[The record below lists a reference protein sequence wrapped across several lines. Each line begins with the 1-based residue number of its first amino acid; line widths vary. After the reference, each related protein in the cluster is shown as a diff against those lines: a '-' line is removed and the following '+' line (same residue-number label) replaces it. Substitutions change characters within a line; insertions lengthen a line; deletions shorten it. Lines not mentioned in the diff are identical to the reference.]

1 MAHRISVESRA
12 DHSRAARLFATLKDR
27 YPRSRLTGVSLSR
40 AYTTDA
46 KLRAKSLERAVAVLT
61 NPVIETSSATRVLS
75 PSAFS
80 HAIEIGFRPAVT
92 DNAGNSARQMIED
105 ATGIA
110 FKNGDS
116 VYSSLFVFL
125 EGDVSAKDAARMAG
139 ELHNPLIERATI
151 TASANWKQGRIPLI
165 IPKVKLPRPAPARA
179 VNLEV
184 PDEELARIG
193 KEGIEDGNG
202 IRRGPLALSLAELH
216 AIRDYFR
223 SKKRSPTDV
232 ELESLAQTWSEHC
245 KHTIFNDPLDEIRE
259 GIYKRYIRGAT
270 EKVRAK
276 KGVKDF
282 CVSVFKDNSG
292 AIAFNDEYLVTHKM
306 ETHNTPSAL
315 DPYGGAITGIL
326 GVNRDALGF
335 GLGAK
340 PIANLFGYCV
350 GEPSDTRT
358 LYRDAK
364 KTRPMLTSARIL
376 EGVVKGIEAGGNQS
390 GIPTPLGFVYADE
403 SYRGKPLVFAGT
415 IGLIP
420 RKKGGRE
427 LHKKRARA
435 GDYIVVAGGRVGADG
450 IHGATFSSEAL
461 SAESPATA
469 VQIGDAITQ
478 KKLSD
483 AIVREL
489 RDKNLYS
496 SITDNGAGGIS
507 CSVAEMAQECGG
519 CAVDLSKVPLKYPGL
534 APWQIWISES
544 QERVTFSV
552 PPTNWKAMKKILDKH
567 GTEAVVIGRFTDS
580 GSCIVTYDGKK
591 VMDVSLDFLH
601 DGRPKHEQKTNKVA
615 VKSKALPARLPSIDK
630 ALLSLLARPT
640 VGSYDFISSQY
651 DHEVQGLSVTKP
663 LQGRGRVNADAA
675 VMRPVASDTKG
686 IVLSHGYAPSL
697 AELDAYK
704 MAAASIDIA
713 IRNALAAGGTLDT
726 LAILDNFCWSTS
738 GSPERLYQLK
748 EAARAC
754 YDYAVAYG
762 TPYIS
767 GKDSMYND
775 FRGFDEQGKPV
786 HVAVMP
792 TLLISAIG
800 VMKDARSAITLDFK
814 AAGDSVYVL
823 GKTRAEFG
831 GSEFAKL
838 AAGTFYAGQA
848 PATDAN
854 ENTALYR
861 AFGKAARMRLM
872 SSALAV
878 SRGGVGVALAKMALA
893 GARGANVSFAGNAH
907 AALFSESTGRFVIT
921 VAPHKEKAFL
931 RAMKGCTVK
940 RIGTVTDDATL
951 RIAAGGTSSMLSL
964 AALSAAYH
972 APYNDF

>member
-12 DHSRAARLFATLKDR
+12 DLARAARLFSTLKER
-27 YPRSRLTGVSLSR
+27 YPRSKLTGVALSR
-40 AYTTDA
+40 AYTVDA
-46 KLRAKSLERAVAVLT
+46 TLSERDLARAVAVLT
-61 NPVIETSSATRVLS
+61 NPVIETSTAKRVLA
-75 PSAFS
+75 PAKFS
-80 HAIEIGFRPAVT
+80 QAVDIGFRPAVT

-105 ATGIA
+105 AIGKK
-110 FKNGDS
+110 FKDGES

-125 EGDVSAKDAARMAG
+125 EGSITLADAALMAG
-139 ELHNPLIERATI
+139 ELHNPLIERARVTPFK
-151 TASANWKQGRIPLI
+151 NWNNGRVPLI
-165 IPKVKLPRPAPARA
+165 VPNVRLPRPIPARA
-179 VNLEV
+179 VNLEIS
-184 PDEELARIG
+184 DAELARIG
-193 KEGIEDGNG
+193 KEGIEDRDGT
-202 IRRGPLALSLAELH
+202 RRGPLALSLEELS
-216 AIRDYFR
+216 AIREYFR
-223 SKKRSPTDV
+223 TKKRAPTDV

-245 KHTIFNDPLDEIRE
+245 KHTIFNDPLDEIGE

-270 EKVRAK
+270 DAIRRR

-292 AIAFNDEYLVTHKM
+292 AIAFNEDYLVTHKM

-315 DPYGGAITGIL
+315 DPYGGAITGIV

-340 PIANLFGYCV
+340 PIANLYGFCV
-350 GEPSDTRT
+350 GEPSDTHP

-364 KTRPMLTSARIL
+364 RTRPMLSPARIL

-420 RKKGGRE
+420 RRSKGRL
-427 LHKKRARA
+427 LHKKRARP
-435 GDYIVVAGGRVGADG
+435 GDLIVMAGGRVGADG

-461 SAESPATA
+461 SADSPATA

-478 KKLSD
+478 KKFSD

-507 CSVAEMAQECGG
+507 CSVAEMAEECGG

-544 QERVTFSV
+544 QERMTLSV
-552 PPTNWKAMKKILDKH
+552 PPAKWKEAKAILDKH
-567 GTEAVVIGRFTDS
+567 GTEATVIGRFTDS
-580 GSCIVTYDGKK
+580 GSCVVTYDGKK
-591 VMDVSLDFLH
+591 VMDVELSFLH
-601 DGRPKHEQKTNKVA
+601 DGRPKKEQKTARPKVLA
-615 VKSKALPARLPSIDK
+615 KSMPARLPS
-630 ALLSLLARPT
+630 AERSLLAILSRPT
-640 VGSYDFISSQY
+640 VGSYDFISNQY

-663 LQGRGRVNADAA
+663 LVGRGRVNADAA
-675 VMRPVASDTKG
+675 VIRPLAEDARGVA
-686 IVLSHGYAPSL
+686 LSHGYAPSL
-697 AELDAYK
+697 SELDAYR
-704 MAAASIDIA
+704 MAGASIDIA
-713 IRNALAAGGTLDT
+713 VRNALACGTSLDT

-775 FRGFDEQGKPV
+775 FRGFDEKGKPV

-800 VMKDARSAITLDFK
+800 VMKDVERALTFDFK
-814 AAGDSVYVL
+814 TPGDAVYL
-823 GKTRAEFG
+823 IGTTRAEFG

-838 AAGTFYAGQA
+838 AAGTFNVGKA
-848 PATDAN
+848 PATDASQN
-854 ENTALYR
+854 APLYR
-861 AFGKAARMRLM
+861 AFGKATAKGLL
-872 SSALAV
+872 SAALAV
-878 SRGGVGVALAKMALA
+878 SRGGVGIALAKMALA
-893 GARGANVSFAGNAH
+893 GGLGVEVTLLGDAH
-907 AALFSESTGRFVIT
+907 TALFSESTGRFIVT
-921 VAPHKEKAFL
+921 VAPRNEKAFL
-931 RAMKGCTVK
+931 AALKGQSVK
-940 RIGTVTDDATL
+940 RIGKVADTGML
-951 RIAAGGTSSMLSL
+951 RIQAAASRVALPL
-964 AALSAAYH
+964 VALSEAYH
-972 APYNDF
+972 APYKNF